1 MKKIYIL
8 GFSLISLIVLHLVI
22 NVSKNLLDN
31 LDKTEGFNP
40 KCSITNV
47 SSKVGKANRCQYST
61 IESTRLRTINRA
73 SKIKEFENIVKKTKA
88 QVFKNRKDILDGL
101 NITKQLQN
109 VADDKDEDTG
119 EACKQYPEA
128 C

>member
-8 GFSLISLIVLHLVI
+8 GLFLFALIVLHLVI
-22 NVSKNLLDN
+22 NLDT
-31 LDKTEGFNP
+31 TEGFNP
-40 KCSITNV
+40 KCSITNA
-47 SSKVGKANRCQYST
+47 SSKIGKANRCQYST

-109 VADDKDEDTG
+109 VANEPVKIRSRALAAG
-119 EACKQYPEA
+119 IRGGAA
-128 C
+128 V

>member
-1 MKKIYIL
+1 M
-8 GFSLISLIVLHLVI
+8 
-22 NVSKNLLDN
+22 
-31 LDKTEGFNP
+31 
-40 KCSITNV
+40 

-73 SKIKEFENIVKKTKA
+73 SKIKELENIVAKTKA

-101 NITKQLQN
+101 KITKQLQD

>member
-31 LDKTEGFNP
+31 LDKTEGFNS
-40 KCSITNV
+40 KCTALS
-47 SSKVGKANRCQYST
+47 KANRCQYST
-61 IESTRLRTINRA
+61 IESTRLRTIDRA
-73 SKIKEFENIVKKTKA
+73 NKIKELENIVAKTRA
-88 QVFKNRKDILDGL
+88 QVFKNNKDILDGL
-101 NITKQLQN
+101 KVTKQLQN
-109 VADDKDEDTG
+109 VADDKDEDTSD
-119 EACKQYPEA
+119 ACKQYPEA

>member
-31 LDKTEGFNP
+31 LDTTEGFNP
-40 KCSITNV
+40 KCNITNA

-73 SKIKEFENIVKKTKA
+73 SKIKEFENIVAKTKA
-88 QVFKNRKDILDGL
+88 QVFKNRKDIL
-101 NITKQLQN
+101 NNAYATKQMQN
-109 VADDKDEDTG
+109 VADDEDEDTS
-119 EACKQYPEA
+119 APCKSYPEA